1 MRAAFPESTHVT
13 LLYARSTTRRS
24 NQSAM
29 EFGWSTWVLRLS
41 TPTRGRR
48 DAGRTGA
55 CRVGGTAES
64 SPLKRFGM
72 RRMRVG
78 QRGLH
83 VAHIGLRTARTSGCS
98 RENRDCYPRVH
109 VLVIQW
115 LEFHTG
121 LEPRLQYEECGQG
134 ASNHV
139 PLPVL
144 RIFFLRAFLLLPRLA

>member
-55 CRVGGTAES
+55 CRAGGTAES

-83 VAHIGLRTARTSGCS
+83 IAHIGLRTARTSGCS
-98 RENRDCYPRVH
+98 RENRD
-109 VLVIQW
+109 
-115 LEFHTG
+115 EFHTG

-139 PLPVL
+139 PWRVL
-144 RIFFLRAFLLLPRLA
+144 RIFFLRDFLLL

>member
-1 MRAAFPESTHVT
+1 MRASYPESTHVA

-55 CRVGGTAES
+55 CRAGGTAES

-78 QRGLH
+78 QRGLNM
-83 VAHIGLRTARTSGCS
+83 AHIGLGRGRTTGGSG
-98 RENRDCYPRVH
+98 EKGDGNPRFKV
-109 VLVIQW
+109 
-115 LEFHTG
+115 
-121 LEPRLQYEECGQG
+121 RL
-134 ASNHV
+134 
-139 PLPVL
+139 
-144 RIFFLRAFLLLPRLA
+144 